1 MTIGQ
6 RIKEMRLAK
15 NLTQDEL
22 AARIHTTKQTIHKY
36 ENGIIT
42 NIPSNKVEAIAN
54 ALNTTPDY
62 LMGWKEKE
70 APEPDKYDHSAKVG
84 KMVMLNENSIKNLYR
99 QIAKIGRQYGAAK
112 VVLYGSRARGD
123 NRQRS
128 DIDLAVYGIEDRA
141 QQALFAQAIEDLPTL
156 LDFDLVFVRRDTDP
170 KLLQNIE
177 KDGVSLMSKY
187 EEKRDKF
194 KDAVQRLEEA
204 IADYDKLPNST
215 MRDGVI
221 QRFEFC
227 TELAWKTCR
236 EYLLEQGYTE
246 VNSPKPVMRQ
256 AFADGLVD
264 NDLVWVEILNA
275 RNLTTHL
282 YDDAEATKIFEDIK
296 DNYLHQF
303 QALAGKLE

>member
-1 MTIGQ
+1 MEAIYLQ
-6 RIKEMRLAK
+6 LA
-15 NLTQDEL
+15 EL
-22 AARIHTTKQTIHKY
+22 ARRH
-36 ENGIIT
+36 
-42 NIPSNKVEAIAN
+42 
-54 ALNTTPDY
+54 
-62 LMGWKEKE
+62 
-70 APEPDKYDHSAKVG
+70 
-84 KMVMLNENSIKNLYR
+84 
-99 QIAKIGRQYGAAK
+99 GAQRL
-112 VVLYGSRARGD
+112 VLFGSRARGD
-123 NRQRS
+123 NKERS
-128 DIDLAVYGIEDRA
+128 DIDLAIYGIDDRGRQA
-141 QQALFAQAIEDLPTL
+141 QLAQAIEDLPTL
-156 LDFDLVFVRRDTDP
+156 LDFDLVFVRADTDP

-194 KDAVQRLEEA
+194 KDAVQRLVEA

-215 MRDGVI
+215 VRDGVI

>member
-1 MTIGQ
+1 MKKSM
-6 RIKEMRLAK
+6 KE
-15 NLTQDEL
+15 
-22 AARIHTTKQTIHKY
+22 
-36 ENGIIT
+36 
-42 NIPSNKVEAIAN
+42 
-54 ALNTTPDY
+54 
-62 LMGWKEKE
+62 
-70 APEPDKYDHSAKVG
+70 
-84 KMVMLNENSIKNLYR
+84 LYR

-156 LDFDLVFVRRDTDP
+156 LDFDLVFIRRDTDP
-170 KLLQNIE
+170 KLLKNIE

-215 MRDGVI
+215 VRDGVI

-246 VNSPKPVMRQ
+246 ANSPKPVMRQ
-256 AFADGLVD
+256 AFADGLVH

-282 YDDAEATKIFEDIK
+282 YDDAEATKIFDDIK
-296 DNYLHQF
+296 GNYLHQF
-303 QALAGKLE
+303 QALAEKLQ

>member
-1 MTIGQ
+1 M
-6 RIKEMRLAK
+6 
-15 NLTQDEL
+15 
-22 AARIHTTKQTIHKY
+22 
-36 ENGIIT
+36 
-42 NIPSNKVEAIAN
+42 
-54 ALNTTPDY
+54 
-62 LMGWKEKE
+62 
-70 APEPDKYDHSAKVG
+70 
-84 KMVMLNENSIKNLYR
+84 
-99 QIAKIGRQYGAAK
+99 
-112 VVLYGSRARGD
+112 
-123 NRQRS
+123 
-128 DIDLAVYGIEDRA
+128 
-141 QQALFAQAIEDLPTL
+141 
-156 LDFDLVFVRRDTDP
+156 DLVFVRKDTDP
-170 KLLQNIE
+170 KLLENIE

-215 MRDGVI
+215 VRDGVI

-282 YDDAEATKIFEDIK
+282 YDDAEATKIFEDIRG
-296 DNYLHQF
+296 NYLHQF

>member
-1 MTIGQ
+1 M
-6 RIKEMRLAK
+6 KE
-15 NLTQDEL
+15 
-22 AARIHTTKQTIHKY
+22 
-36 ENGIIT
+36 
-42 NIPSNKVEAIAN
+42 
-54 ALNTTPDY
+54 
-62 LMGWKEKE
+62 
-70 APEPDKYDHSAKVG
+70 
-84 KMVMLNENSIKNLYR
+84 LYR

-156 LDFDLVFVRRDTDP
+156 LDFDLVFVRKDTDP
-170 KLLQNIE
+170 KLLENIE

-215 MRDGVI
+215 VRDGVI

-236 EYLLEQGYTE
+236 EYLMEQGYTE

-275 RNLTTHL
+275 RKTFQDLEKK
-282 YDDAEATKIFEDIK
+282 YKEEEKDAKKMAKEIDKDLRELEKEDRK
-296 DNYLHQF
+296 EQKEFAHVLKKQMEEENN
-303 QALAGKLE
+303 

>member
-1 MTIGQ
+1 M
-6 RIKEMRLAK
+6 
-15 NLTQDEL
+15 
-22 AARIHTTKQTIHKY
+22 
-36 ENGIIT
+36 
-42 NIPSNKVEAIAN
+42 
-54 ALNTTPDY
+54 
-62 LMGWKEKE
+62 
-70 APEPDKYDHSAKVG
+70 DK
-84 KMVMLNENSIKNLYR
+84 LYK

-128 DIDLAVYGIEDRA
+128 DIDLAIYGIDDRGRQA
-141 QQALFAQAIEDLPTL
+141 QLAHAIEDLPTL
-156 LDFDLVFVRRDTDP
+156 LDFDLVFVRADTDP

-215 MRDGVI
+215 VRDGVI

-303 QALAGKLE
+303 QTLAGKLE

>member
-1 MTIGQ
+1 
-6 RIKEMRLAK
+6 
-15 NLTQDEL
+15 
-22 AARIHTTKQTIHKY
+22 
-36 ENGIIT
+36 
-42 NIPSNKVEAIAN
+42 
-54 ALNTTPDY
+54 
-62 LMGWKEKE
+62 
-70 APEPDKYDHSAKVG
+70 
-84 KMVMLNENSIKNLYR
+84 
-99 QIAKIGRQYGAAK
+99 
-112 VVLYGSRARGD
+112 
-123 NRQRS
+123 
-128 DIDLAVYGIEDRA
+128 
-141 QQALFAQAIEDLPTL
+141 
-156 LDFDLVFVRRDTDP
+156 
-170 KLLQNIE
+170 
-177 KDGVSLMSKY
+177 
-187 EEKRDKF
+187 
-194 KDAVQRLEEA
+194 
-204 IADYDKLPNST
+204 

-296 DNYLHQF
+296 GNYLHQF